1 MTETYTISTTADTV
15 RRLAQV
21 SSLVALSLR
30 LSGQSP
36 SIILNIIYGTQPY
49 APLSPPECVA
59 SSSSSTRFLTTCH
72 IQPTAR
78 PHSTQCDRVPY
89 ASSRLALTS
98 WWVSI
103 ELRLYLTGSNRKL
116 TKKLKRLI
124 DQGEIFQ
131 ISHTSRKALSRR
143 PYSTKND
150 NNTFHFLLAFCC
162 KYIYSV
168 QWLTVSEATMW
179 ESSVFRTARANY
191 HMKRSCRRETARCSY
206 LQQEDHDFTQ
216 FYLGAK

>member
-21 SSLVALSLR
+21 SSLVAFSLR

-162 KYIYSV
+162 KYI
-168 QWLTVSEATMW
+168 
-179 ESSVFRTARANY
+179 FRSMSNSFRSHDVGKQCFPYCKGKLSHETQLPQRNRA
-191 HMKRSCRRETARCSY
+191 MFLPPTGRSW
-206 LQQEDHDFTQ
+206 
-216 FYLGAK
+216 FYPVLSWS